1 MITVANILWLP
12 AIVCAPP
19 PILAFLAGRVT
30 LLTVSAAILQ
40 ATLAALDA
48 LRKAHE
54 TEVQREICKFKDEF
68 IKKMQPG
75 IDIGKLQKEH
85 V

>member
-1 MITVANILWLP
+1 MLCFISFLTCVSVYMCCMSCVTIT
-12 AIVCAPP
+12 
-19 PILAFLAGRVT
+19 RMR
-30 LLTVSAAILQ
+30 Q

-75 IDIGKLQKEH
+75 IDLGKLQKEH